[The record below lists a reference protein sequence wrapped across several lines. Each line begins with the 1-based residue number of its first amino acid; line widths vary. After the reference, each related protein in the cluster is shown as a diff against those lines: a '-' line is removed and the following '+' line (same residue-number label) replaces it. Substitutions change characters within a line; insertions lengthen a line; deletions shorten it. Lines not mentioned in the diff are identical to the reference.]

1 MDKKNNREFYSCIFI
16 LLAAACVALLGVGCD
31 VGFSD
36 ADDDEISGWL
46 PGDISERERT
56 GANVSL
62 SELIPGADGKLYE
75 GEFAFFAAEGMR
87 SSGAAEILAAHELS
101 RYQTPYGDAKSDIFY
116 SSMDADAR
124 LVYDML
130 IYAFDNGYER
140 ACFSSRT
147 LNGDDVA
154 GCVKLLA
161 ADHPFFEA
169 SMELNLSSVT
179 CGSASGPVTFFSF
192 SLSSLDAKNRQQKM
206 DAYIKAQEI
215 LQAVQGD
222 GLAAGDN
229 GLAAGSDGLAAGSD
243 GALALALYSY
253 VTHNIEYEEMPTPS
267 YLYDALVSGKTV
279 CDGYA
284 EAVCLLYNLAGIECA
299 CVPGEV
305 TGTGAH
311 AWNIAK
317 IDGEYTQLDATFDA
331 SAGVCLYPGCPGVYF
346 RLSDEQM
353 LSDRSYDSFIGLYAP
368 KCADGSYFDSLT
380 GYTASN
386 FNSADGE
393 AIAEAFAPRYLDGAR
408 AFVIQCDTVASIT
421 NELVIDMAQ
430 AINNNLAGRIDAQ
443 RLGYQ
448 LIDERKLMVL
458 LAE

>member
-1 MDKKNNREFYSCIFI
+1 MDKKSSREFYSCILI

-31 VGFSD
+31 GGLSG
-36 ADDDEISGWL
+36 AAGEDEINGWI
-46 PGDISERERT
+46 PGADVSDRGRT
-56 GANVSL
+56 GASVNL

-87 SSGAAEILAAHELS
+87 SSGAAQILAAHELS
-101 RYQTPYGDAKSDIFY
+101 RYETPYGDAKSDIFY
-116 SSMDADAR
+116 SSMDADAK

-140 ACFSSRT
+140 ACFSTRT
-147 LNGDDVA
+147 LNSDNVA
-154 GCVKLLA
+154 DCVKLLA

-179 CGSASGPVTFFSF
+179 CGSSSGPVSFFSF

-206 DAYIKAQEI
+206 DAYIKAQHI
-215 LQAVQGD
+215 LESVRSEAD
-222 GLAAGDN
+222 NESELAE
-229 GLAAGSDGLAAGSD
+229 
-243 GALALALYSY
+243 ALYSY
-253 VTHNIEYEEMPTPS
+253 VTHNIEYEDSSSPS
-267 YLYDALVSGKTV
+267 YLYDALINGKTV

-299 CVPGEV
+299 SVPGEISG
-305 TGTGAH
+305 GTGAH

-317 IDGEYTQLDATFDA
+317 IGGAYSQLDATFDA
-331 SAGVCLYPGCPGVYF
+331 SMGVCLYADCPGIYY

-353 LSDRSYDSFIGLYAP
+353 LIDRSYDSFIEQHAP
-368 KCADGSYFDSLT
+368 KCADSSYFNSLT

-386 FNSADGE
+386 FDAADAQ
-393 AIAEAFAPRYLDGAR
+393 AIAQAFKARYDDGAR
-408 AFVIQCDTVASIT
+408 AFIIKCDTAAPLT
-421 NELVIDMAQ
+421 NEVVAAMAQ
-430 AINNNLAGRIDAQ
+430 EINNSLSGRIDAV

-458 LAE
+458 LAQ

>member
-1 MDKKNNREFYSCIFI
+1 MDKKSNREFYSCILI
-16 LLAAACVALLGVGCD
+16 LLAAACAAILGVGCD
-31 VGFSD
+31 GSLSGAGD
-36 ADDDEISGWL
+36 SEISGWL
-46 PGDISERERT
+46 PGDNVDGRT

-101 RYQTPYGDAKSDIFY
+101 RYETPYGDAKSDIFY
-116 SSMDADAR
+116 SSMDADAK

-140 ACFSSRT
+140 ACFSTRT

-154 GCVKLLA
+154 DCVKLLA

-169 SMELNLSSVT
+169 SMELNLASVT
-179 CGSASGPVTFFSF
+179 CGSANGPVTFFSF
-192 SLSSLDAKNRQQKM
+192 SLSSLDAKNRQQKL
-206 DAYIKAQEI
+206 DAYLKAQEI
-215 LQAVQGD
+215 LQSVQG
-222 GLAAGDN
+222 N
-229 GLAAGSDGLAAGSD
+229 GLAAGTNDEGE
-243 GALALALYSY
+243 LALALYSY
-253 VTHNIEYEEMPTPS
+253 VTHNIKYEETPTPS
-267 YLYDALVSGKTV
+267 YLYDALVSGETV

-284 EAVCLLYNLAGIECA
+284 EAVCLLYNLAGIECV

-305 TGTGAH
+305 TGTGTH

-331 SAGVCLYPGCPGVYF
+331 SAGLCQYSGCPGVYF

-353 LSDRSYDSFIGLYAP
+353 LSDRSYDGFIELCAP
-368 KCADGSYFDSLT
+368 KCVDDSYFDSLT

-386 FNSADGE
+386 FDSADGE
-393 AIAEAFAPRYLDGAR
+393 AIAEAFAARYKAGDR
-408 AFVIQCDTVASIT
+408 AFIIKCDTQASIT
-421 NELVIDMAQ
+421 NELVVKMAQ
-430 AINNNLAGRIDAQ
+430 AASSSLAGKIDAQ

-448 LIDERKLMVL
+448 LIGERKLMVM